1 MVKMVKLLVGTKG
14 SGKSKKM
21 IEMANGQVGDVK
33 GHIIFI
39 DDDNRNIYELHHN
52 VRFINMEGY
61 PVKNE
66 GEFFGF
72 LCGIVSN
79 DFDIDTIYIDGLKNI
94 TQSSDESMIPYFNR
108 LNKFGEKYSVKFV
121 ISLSGEPKDVSPELK
136 DMVIE
141 IEKE

>member
-1 MVKMVKLLVGTKG
+1 MVKLLVGKKG
-14 SGKSKKM
+14 AGKSKKM
-21 IEMANGQVGDVK
+21 IKMANTEVGDVK

-61 PVKNE
+61 PVKTE
-66 GEFFGF
+66 CEFFGF

-94 TQSSDESMIPYFNR
+94 TQIKDEDMESYFTR
-108 LNKFGEKYSVKFV
+108 LGKFGEKYSVKFV
-121 ISLSGEPKDVSPELK
+121 ISVSGELETMSDAVKAMAL
-136 DMVIE
+136 E
-141 IEKE
+141 IEE